1 MKTDNIRDQII
12 RSASGHRGVKSAR
25 VAATVL
31 HAAKSHK
38 DNFGPLENDL
48 RRFYFVDATAKPQ
61 PFYYIRS
68 VLAQL
73 PDVDPEKHAQ
83 SMAEAMGGTLYTGVF
98 EKAIEDHFPPRPSF
112 NEATMRIVV
121 SYFVL
126 TEGIAVKKRP
136 PGTKVLAHILLKT
149 PYDGVQI
156 ITVLASYKKHVMK
169 DEVWTTD
176 RIAQTKQFAEDLG
189 LQFIPHD
196 RGTYYD
202 IPVARNPANGREV
215 CYHKGYDCWL
225 NGLKKWD
232 VSKEEAAAWIMK

>member
-25 VAATVL
+25 VAATIL
-31 HAAKSHK
+31 HAAKSSK
-38 DNFGPLENDL
+38 DTFDPLENGL

-68 VLAQL
+68 ALAQL
-73 PDVDPEKHAQ
+73 PNVDPKKHAQ
-83 SMAEAMGGTLYTGVF
+83 DMAKAMGGTLHTEVF

-126 TEGIAVKKRP
+126 TESVAVKKRP

-149 PYDGVQI
+149 PYDGVQ
-156 ITVLASYKKHVMK
+156 VLTILTM
-169 DEVWTTD
+169 EVPRT
-176 RIAQTKQFAEDLG
+176 E
-189 LQFIPHD
+189 H
-196 RGTYYD
+196 
-202 IPVARNPANGREV
+202 
-215 CYHKGYDCWL
+215 
-225 NGLKKWD
+225 
-232 VSKEEAAAWIMK
+232 